1 MLIST
6 NKQAVGLKWE
16 QLSINNKKPL
26 ITNKQCLANINK
38 LSNNALIKA
47 LRGILQVVGLK
58 WEQSE
63 RSSINIYKSITIS

>member
-1 MLIST
+1 MLISI

-16 QLSINNKKPL
+16 QSSTNIKKPL

-58 WEQSE
+58 FKVGTVGTV
-63 RSSINIYKSITIS
+63 IYKHL